1 MRGKV
6 VIEEGNNVESL
17 KRIRF
22 NSIWLVPM
30 VAIIV
35 ASWMLYQNW
44 ASQGPII
51 TLVASN
57 AEGLEAGQTKLKA
70 RNVDVGR
77 VIDIQL
83 SSNYENAI
91 IRIRMNQ
98 GTQEMLREDAK
109 FWVVK
114 PRIGKEG
121 VSGLGTLLSGAY
133 IDMSPGEEGEESEEF
148 VLLSQPP
155 LSTSEEGIHLLLHSK
170 DSAKLDVGTLV
181 HFRGYEVGYVEEVG
195 FDTDSGAITYRI
207 VVQPPYDSLVNSA
220 VQFWIT
226 PGLSF
231 RSSVQGFEVKLDSLE
246 TFLSGGISFGLG
258 KDQVAGSAVEDLSS
272 FPLFASKTEADNHFY
287 DDGIEYVFL
296 FDSNVSG
303 LAAGADVEFRGVRI
317 GSVLEVPFTGVSMD
331 TLTAQD
337 RPVIPVLA
345 RIEPQRLNALTVSGD
360 ISVQTW
366 KDLLNDRIQKGLR
379 ARLEIGNYLNAAKV
393 ISLDFIDNAP
403 AVSLQEFEG
412 YQVFPTGPDSL
423 SNIESK
429 VSNLL
434 DNLAEVPL
442 KDTFQQL
449 GQTMGEANETLRQ
462 LQALSHSVTQLIEKT
477 ETQQLPED
485 LSSVMA
491 ELNLTLETYQANGQ
505 IGRPLRE
512 NMVSLGRALNELQPL
527 LRQLRENPSTL
538 IFDNTNRSDLQPKA
552 AK

>member
-1 MRGKV
+1 
-6 VIEEGNNVESL
+6 VIEEDSSVESL

-30 VAIIV
+30 VAIMV

-83 SSNYENAI
+83 SSDYENAI
-91 IRIRMNQ
+91 IQVRMNQ
-98 GTQEMLREDAK
+98 GTQEMLLEDAK

-133 IDMSPGEEGEESEEF
+133 IDMSPGEEGDEAEEF
-148 VLLSQPP
+148 VLLNQPP
-155 LSTSEEGIHLLLHSK
+155 LSTTEEGIHLLLHST

-195 FDTDSGAITYRI
+195 FDTESGAITYRI
-207 VVQPPYDSLVNSA
+207 VVQPPYDALVNSA

-258 KDQVAGSAVEDLSS
+258 QDQVAGSAVEDLTT

-303 LAAGADVEFRGVRI
+303 LAPGADVEFRGVRI
-317 GSVLEVPFTGVSMD
+317 GSVLEVPFTGISMD
-331 TLTAQD
+331 TLTSQE

-360 ISVQTW
+360 ISVQKW
-366 KDLLNDRIQKGLR
+366 KSLLNNRIEKGLR

-434 DNLAEVPL
+434 DNLADVPL
-442 KDTFQQL
+442 KETFQQL

-462 LQALSHSVTQLIEKT
+462 LQALSNSVTQLIEKT

-538 IFDNTNRSDLQPKA
+538 IFDSTNRSDLQPKA

>member
-1 MRGKV
+1 
-6 VIEEGNNVESL
+6 VIEERKNVESL
-17 KRIRF
+17 RRVHF
-22 NSIWLVPM
+22 NSIWLVPL
-30 VAIIV
+30 VAILV

-44 ASQGPII
+44 ASQGPVI
-51 TLVASN
+51 TLIAPN

-77 VIDIQL
+77 VIDIRL
-83 SSNYENAI
+83 SDDYDNAI
-91 IRIRMNQ
+91 ISVRMNQ
-98 GTQEMLREDAK
+98 GTQAMLREDAK

-133 IDMSPGEEGEESEEF
+133 IDMSPGEQGKESSNF
-148 VLLSQPP
+148 ILLSQPP
-155 LSTSEEGIHLLLHSK
+155 LSNTEEGIRILLHST
-170 DSAKLDVGTLV
+170 DSAKLDIGTLV

-195 FDTDSGAITYRI
+195 FDTNTGDITYRI
-207 VVQPPYDSLVNSA
+207 VVQPPYDALVNSS

-258 KDQVAGSAVEDLSS
+258 KDKKPGAPVRDLASFSLFSS
-272 FPLFASKTEADNHFY
+272 KADADDHFY
-287 DDGIEYVFL
+287 EQAAEYVFL

-303 LAAGADVEFRGVRI
+303 LAAGADVEFRGVKV
-317 GSVLEVPFTGVSMD
+317 GTVLEVPFTGLSMD
-331 TLTAQD
+331 AIASHE

-345 RIEPQRLNALTVSGD
+345 RIEPQRLNAFTVTEGQ
-360 ISVQTW
+360 SVEQW
-366 KDLLNDRIQKGLR
+366 KALLEDRIDKGLR

-393 ISLDFIDNAP
+393 ISLDFMDNPPVAQ
-403 AVSLQEFEG
+403 LKELEG

-423 SNIESK
+423 ANIESK

-434 DNLAEVPL
+434 DSLADVPL
-442 KDTFQQL
+442 KQTFEQL
-449 GQTMGEANETLRQ
+449 GQTMGEANDTLRQ
-462 LQALSHSVTQLIEKT
+462 LQAMSESVKQLLEKS
-477 ETQQLPED
+477 ETQQLPAD
-485 LSSVMA
+485 ISAVMD
-491 ELNLTLETYQANGQ
+491 ELNVTLETYQANGQ

-538 IFDNTNRSDLQPKA
+538 IFDSETRSDIQPKA